1 MENTTQQMPI
11 SKYGIT
17 ERKKSNLDAL
27 QIEVLDAQYVV
38 EQESSIVSSLTAKSV
53 KFEGFLAVAEVNK
66 EKALSNRNLVD
77 TVVANSHTLKSNSEI
92 AFGEMEHANE
102 QMKEVAKNTK
112 LLIDKLIFSAE
123 LINKLSNT
131 VIRKKAQ
138 NPLISD
144 ELVSMVGTAGTDAN
158 NAVAL
163 TLVALKSTFASQDS
177 NIESQAAAELEYKQ
191 SKELYTLLTGVDS
204 EEKVSAEKLTMVK
217 KVKLDTDKEK
227 SIQGLLRK
235 AYDGAKL
242 SYKEMHTA
250 CNDLTGQL
258 NSAQSKLDK
267 AQVKLSSLKSG
278 LAAANAAALA

>member
-1 MENTTQQMPI
+1 MENTIQHKTPI
-11 SKYGIT
+11 RKYGIT
-17 ERKKSNLDAL
+17 ERKKADLDAL
-27 QIEVLDAQYVV
+27 QIKVVDAQYEVQ
-38 EQESSIVSSLTAKSV
+38 QESSIVSSLTAKLV

-66 EKALSNRNLVD
+66 EKALSNSNLVD
-77 TVVANSHTLKSNSEI
+77 TVVSNSHTFKSNSEI

-112 LLIDKLIFSAE
+112 FLIDKLIYSAE

-144 ELVSMVGTAGTDAN
+144 ELVSMVGKAGNDAN

-191 SKELYTLLTGVDS
+191 SKELYSLLTGSDS
-204 EEKVSAEKLTMVK
+204 EANVSPKQLAIDEA
-217 KVKLDTDKEK
+217 K
-227 SIQGLLRK
+227 SIQGLLHS
-235 AYDGAKL
+235 AYQGAKE

-267 AQVKLSSLKSG
+267 AQVSLSSLKAG
-278 LAAANAAALA
+278 LAAANAAALAS